1 MPRTKLHKKPTTR
14 LPGLCFG
21 LALGAAPWSI
31 PAQADNID
39 FTALCGAASGP
50 CPQYNGTTWSPTTP
64 TGMYFN
70 GSLAYVGAVTGNPL
84 PGFEQSGVSPIDGLN
99 FSNAGA
105 SPYLP
110 ATVLGSGSTI
120 KRDTL
125 VMPRNSTYVPTGGA
139 YASSPNAGLNPLLEA
154 FSPQIGGTYPI
165 FWWSPTEFT
174 LNSFDIG
181 SGNTSHLFNVTG
193 YVSGVAGPVAEWT
206 TTGTTSG
213 GPCVATTGACVK
225 TITFDSSSI
234 PNFGPVNAVAI
245 GRVGTGMLT
254 GNGYFIDNI
263 NFTPVAV
270 PAPIVGAGLPGL
282 ILAIG
287 GLLGWR
293 RRQKT
298 A

>member
-39 FTALCGAASGP
+39 FTSLCGAASGP

-64 TGMYFN
+64 SGMYSN
-70 GSLAYVGAVTGNPL
+70 GSLAYVGSVTGNPL
-84 PGFEQSGVSPIDGLN
+84 PGFEQPGVNPIDGLH

-110 ATVLGSGSTI
+110 ATILGSGSTI

-125 VMPRNSTYVPTGGA
+125 VMPHNSTYVPAGGA

-181 SGNTSHLFNVTG
+181 SGITSHSFTVTG
-193 YVSGVAGPVAEWT
+193 YVGGVAEWT
-206 TTGTTSG
+206 KTGTTSA

-234 PNFGPVNAVAI
+234 PNFGPVNAVAFS
-245 GRVGTGMLT
+245 GVT

-270 PAPIVGAGLPGL
+270 PAPIAGAGLPGL
-282 ILAIG
+282 ILASG
-287 GLLGWR
+287 GLLGWWR
-293 RRQKT
+293 RRKKP
-298 A
+298 AR

>member
-14 LPGLCFG
+14 LRGLCFG
-21 LALGAAPWSI
+21 LALGAALWSI

-50 CPQYNGTTWSPTTP
+50 CPQYNGTTWNVTPPP

-84 PGFEQSGVSPIDGLN
+84 PGFEQPGVNPIDSLH

-110 ATVLGSGSTI
+110 ATVLGSGGTI

-154 FSPQIGGTYPI
+154 YSFQFGGTYPI

-234 PNFGPVNAVAI
+234 PNFGPVNAGLSVA
-245 GRVGTGMLT
+245 
-254 GNGYFIDNI
+254 
-263 NFTPVAV
+263 
-270 PAPIVGAGLPGL
+270 
-282 ILAIG
+282 
-287 GLLGWR
+287 
-293 RRQKT
+293 
-298 A
+298 

>member
-64 TGMYFN
+64 SGMYSN
-70 GSLAYVGAVTGNPL
+70 GSLAYVGSVTGNPL
-84 PGFEQSGVSPIDGLN
+84 PGFEQPGVNPIDGLH

-110 ATVLGSGSTI
+110 ATILGSGSTI

-125 VMPRNSTYVPTGGA
+125 VMPHNSTYVPAGGA

-181 SGNTSHLFNVTG
+181 SGITSHSFTVTG
-193 YVSGVAGPVAEWT
+193 YVGGVAEWT
-206 TTGTTSG
+206 RTGTTSA
-213 GPCVATTGACVK
+213 GPCVAATGACVK

-234 PNFGPVNAVAI
+234 PNFGPVNAVAFS
-245 GRVGTGMLT
+245 GVT

-270 PAPIVGAGLPGL
+270 PAPIAGAGLPGL
-282 ILAIG
+282 ILASG
-287 GLLGWR
+287 GLLGWWR
-293 RRQKT
+293 RRKKP